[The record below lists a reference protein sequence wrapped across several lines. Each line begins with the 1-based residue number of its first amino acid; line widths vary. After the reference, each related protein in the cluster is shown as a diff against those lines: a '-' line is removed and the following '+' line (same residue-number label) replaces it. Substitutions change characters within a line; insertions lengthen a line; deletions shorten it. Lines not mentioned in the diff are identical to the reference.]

1 MTDIGSLGNRYYK
14 AIYKIVDI
22 SPIHQYRF
30 AFLGNII
37 SEFQRERSGPLANH
51 KSALKRA
58 GQNEIRRLR
67 NRSVKSRVKTVVKE
81 VRQAVSGDSGEAV
94 AANLKAAQAVIDKA
108 VKKGALHKRTGARK
122 IARLSKLSQKA
133 QS

>member
-1 MTDIGSLGNRYYK
+1 M
-14 AIYKIVDI
+14 
-22 SPIHQYRF
+22 
-30 AFLGNII
+30 
-37 SEFQRERSGPLANH
+37 ANH

-81 VRQAVSGDSGEAV
+81 VRQAVATDAGELIAG
-94 AANLKAAQAVIDKA
+94 NFKTAQAAIDKA
-108 VKKGALHKRTGARK
+108 VKKGVLHKRTGARK
-122 IARLSKLSQKA
+122 VARLARLAQKKSQA

>member
-1 MTDIGSLGNRYYK
+1 L
-14 AIYKIVDI
+14 
-22 SPIHQYRF
+22 H
-30 AFLGNII
+30 
-37 SEFQRERSGPLANH
+37 FQRERSYPLANH

-81 VRQAVSGDSGEAV
+81 VRQAVASDAGESIAS
-94 AANLKAAQAVIDKA
+94 NFKTAQATIDKA
-108 VKKGALHKRTGARK
+108 VKKGVLHKRTGARK
-122 IARLSKLSQKA
+122 IARLAKLAQTSQS

>member
-1 MTDIGSLGNRYYK
+1 M
-14 AIYKIVDI
+14 
-22 SPIHQYRF
+22 
-30 AFLGNII
+30 
-37 SEFQRERSGPLANH
+37 ANH

-81 VRQAVSGDSGEAV
+81 VRQAVASEAGESIAV
-94 AANLKAAQAVIDKA
+94 NLIAAQATIDKA
-108 VKKGALHKRTGARK
+108 VKKGVLHKRTGARK
-122 IARLSKLSQKA
+122 IARLAQLAQKSQA